1 MEDRSRDHFRRIPFR
16 RIPRVSSYHPYCLIT
31 WNIFIVPLN
40 CFCSDGEAVV
50 KIEESPYVLT
60 TGQVLLV
67 MPYQT
72 HAIETPKESQLHIL
86 VFSPEYIPDFYA
98 KTKDFA
104 LSDPV
109 ITIDSSVAKQLYYP
123 LFETDSL
130 YLRKS
135 ALYQVLYLLNTKRLY
150 YQPKIKRIS

>member
-1 MEDRSRDHFRRIPFR
+1 
-16 RIPRVSSYHPYCLIT
+16 
-31 WNIFIVPLN
+31 
-40 CFCSDGEAVV
+40 
-50 KIEESPYVLT
+50 
-60 TGQVLLV
+60 

-150 YQPKIKRIS
+150 YQPKIKRISLSSYLFTSNPFQRRTDARKTKQQYRL

>member
-1 MEDRSRDHFRRIPFR
+1 MTILEEYHFGEYLG
-16 RIPRVSSYHPYCLIT
+16 VSSYHPYSL
-31 WNIFIVPLN
+31 NYMEHFHRSFELLFVVMAKRLSKSKKVPVL
-40 CFCSDGEAVV
+40 
-50 KIEESPYVLT
+50 LT

-109 ITIDSSVAKQLYYP
+109 ITIDSSVDKQLYYP

-135 ALYQVLYLLNTKRLY
+135 ALYQVLYLFEHQTTLL
-150 YQPKIKRIS
+150 PAKIKRIS

>member
-1 MEDRSRDHFRRIPFR
+1 MTILEEYHFGEYLG
-16 RIPRVSSYHPYCLIT
+16 VSSYHPYS
-31 WNIFIVPLN
+31 LN
-40 CFCSDGEAVV
+40 YMEHFHRSFELLFCSDGEAVV

-109 ITIDSSVAKQLYYP
+109 ITIDSTVSSP
-123 LFETDSL
+123 LPF
-130 YLRKS
+130 
-135 ALYQVLYLLNTKRLY
+135 
-150 YQPKIKRIS
+150 